1 MYHHFSPSENSS
13 DVTRNFAYQKERCL
27 RPSRFLNKPLYEEV
41 EAHAST
47 GAGRNYRSNAS
58 PFFFHV
64 VASIGTNQG
73 SLRHSAC
80 GARGKCTGL
89 LLILRKIPSQIFKV
103 KIYSGTDNFQSTLRQ
118 LERYMYTFVEFNEN
132 SCGARQIKPK
142 LPRLL
147 IARRV
152 SRRPLTHHPR

>member
-64 VASIGTNQG
+64 VASIGTHQG

-89 LLILRKIPSQIFKV
+89 LLVLRKIPSQIFKV

-118 LERYMYTFVEFNEN
+118 LERYIFLSIQYKLHDRWQSLRFIIPVYIQSFV
-132 SCGARQIKPK
+132 
-142 LPRLL
+142 
-147 IARRV
+147 
-152 SRRPLTHHPR
+152 T

>member
-58 PFFFHV
+58 PIFFHV
-64 VASIGTNQG
+64 VASIGTHQG

-89 LLILRKIPSQIFKV
+89 LLVLRKIPSQIFKV

-118 LERYMYTFVEFNEN
+118 LERYIY
-132 SCGARQIKPK
+132 S
-142 LPRLL
+142 
-147 IARRV
+147 
-152 SRRPLTHHPR
+152 SRIIYKTIYYCC

>member
-64 VASIGTNQG
+64 VASIGTHQG

-89 LLILRKIPSQIFKV
+89 LLVLRKIPSQIFKV
-103 KIYSGTDNFQSTLRQ
+103 KIYSGTDNFKTTLRQ
-118 LERYMYTFVEFNEN
+118 VELHMYFCITH
-132 SCGARQIKPK
+132 QQYIIKISESIFK
-142 LPRLL
+142 SSKV
-147 IARRV
+147 ITV
-152 SRRPLTHHPR
+152 QHISITSNF